1 MIQHNV
7 LLVNKNIILIVL
19 ERLINAVVLVVKIII
34 SVFNVIKILQD
45 QQLLA
50 LNVSMGI
57 NTHLIIVHYHRYQVA
72 RVNSPHVNNASPA
85 DHHQASNTPNASPA
99 TTHKHN
105 SSTARQQ
112 DAPQTAQ

>member
-1 MIQHNV
+1 MHVKHVRVDTFVISQPV
-7 LLVNKNIILIVL
+7 QVAITIARYVQLIVHSVIRQL
-19 ERLINAVVLVVKIII
+19 II
-34 SVFNVIKILQD
+34 SIMLF
-45 QQLLA
+45 A
-50 LNVSMGI
+50 PNVSMGI
-57 NTHLIIVHYHRYQVA
+57 NIHIIIVHYHLYQVA
-72 RVNSPHVNNASPA
+72 QVNFPHVNNASPA